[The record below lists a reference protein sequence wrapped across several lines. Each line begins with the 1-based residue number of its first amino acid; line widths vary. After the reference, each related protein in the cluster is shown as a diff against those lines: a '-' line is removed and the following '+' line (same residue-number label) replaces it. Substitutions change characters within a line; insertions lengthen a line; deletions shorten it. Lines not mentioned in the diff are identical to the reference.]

1 MNGKILIISTMQ
13 GMDQCA
19 ASISEETKTEVEVAT
34 TRRAGLSALRRTEFS
49 VVVVEEGLA
58 EGDPAWADQVWH
70 HASMAMPLQLNF
82 GISGCAR
89 LSREIRA
96 ALARRLAD
104 KSLARRAA
112 AVDIAN
118 ELKSPVTGL
127 LLESELALRD
137 PGMTPAL
144 EPKLRHLVELAGAIR
159 ERLRDD
165 AEGLAAC
172 R

>member
-1 MNGKILIISTMQ
+1 MSGNILIISTMQ
-13 GMDQCA
+13 GMEQCA
-19 ASISEETKTEVEVAT
+19 ASISQETKTDVQVAT
-34 TRRAGLSALRRTEFS
+34 TRRAGIAALRRTEYD

-58 EGDPAWADQVWH
+58 EGDPEWADQVWH
-70 HASMAMPLQLNF
+70 NASMAMPLQLNF

-96 ALARRLAD
+96 ALARRMAD
-104 KSLARRAA
+104 KNLARRAA

-137 PGMTPAL
+137 PGVSPTL
-144 EPKLRHLVELAGAIR
+144 EPKLRHLVELAGSIR
-159 ERLRDD
+159 ERLRAD
-165 AEGLAAC
+165 AEGLGARA
-172 R
+172 